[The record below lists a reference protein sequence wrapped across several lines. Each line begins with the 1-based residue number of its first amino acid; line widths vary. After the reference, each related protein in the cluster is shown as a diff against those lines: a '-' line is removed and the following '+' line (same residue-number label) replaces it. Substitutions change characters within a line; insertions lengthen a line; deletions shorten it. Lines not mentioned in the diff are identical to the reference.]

1 MEDKVRWTITLTAAL
16 VVGLGCTLGL
26 GITAALGAPTAG
38 EGATPRVSGEPG
50 AGELRRS
57 SSEIIAITASIAF
70 TTSMACIA
78 AAYAVGKVGAAAL
91 GAASER
97 PELLGRSLLFVGL
110 AEGIAIYGLIVA
122 ILLWR
127 MLG

>member
-16 VVGLGCTLGL
+16 VLVVACVLGL
-26 GITAALGAPTAG
+26 GISAAVGATAG
-38 EGATPRVSGEPG
+38 EPVEKAAQGPVVRRTPGEN
-50 AGELRRS
+50 
-57 SSEIIAITASIAF
+57 IAIASSIAF

-110 AEGIAIYGLIVA
+110 AEGIAIYGLIIA